1 MIRFVYK
8 ATDNNFNI
16 IKGCIE
22 EKSMESAIEEIKLKG
37 LKIIYIKKKKGLSEI
52 KIGRTT
58 LKDELISSF
67 CGQMAVIINTGVS
80 ILKGLEIIEEQDKKL
95 KKAAEAVIIGV
106 RKGETLGDSMRNSG
120 FFPNIL
126 TDMVSSGELS
136 GNTDE
141 ILTNM
146 ESYYQ
151 KEATM
156 KSKVKSA
163 AIYPSILLILTVAMM
178 LFFNFFILGKISEIF
193 EGNSDL
199 PVVTIFL
206 IKFMNYINNNFLLF
220 IGEIIIFIMVLKYIF
235 KIPHVKLYLDR
246 VVLKIPVI
254 GELKRNI
261 ITDRFSRS
269 MAIFTKSAVP
279 IINSLE
285 NIQLIVGNS
294 FVSKKVENAKKE
306 IVNGAKI
313 ADSFEKEMIFDP
325 ITIQMIRIGEETG
338 KLESMFFKL
347 TDIYDKK
354 VDNGINKVMSLV
366 EPAFT
371 LIIGFLVGIVIIG
384 IALPIFQMSNNI
396 K

>member
-1 MIRFVYK
+1 MIKFVYK
-8 ATDNNFNI
+8 ASDDNLNI
-16 IKGCIE
+16 IKGYIE
-22 EKSMESAIEEIKLKG
+22 EQSMETAIEELRAKG
-37 LKIIYIKKKKGLSEI
+37 LKVISIKKKIDISKI
-52 KIGRTT
+52 KFGKTI

-80 ILKGLEIIEEQDKKL
+80 ILKGLEIIAEQDKKL
-95 KKAAEAVIIGV
+95 KSAAESILIGV
-106 RKGETLGDSMRNSG
+106 RKGETLGDSMKVSG
-120 FFPNIL
+120 FFPNLL

-136 GNTDE
+136 GNADE
-141 ILTNM
+141 ILFNM
-146 ESYYQ
+146 ESYYN
-151 KEATM
+151 KEANM
-156 KSKVKSA
+156 KSKVKGA
-163 AIYPSILLILTVAMM
+163 AVYPTILLMLTMGMM

-193 EGNSDL
+193 AGSNDL
-199 PVVTIFL
+199 PMITKIL
-206 IKFMNYINNNFLLF
+206 IMCMDYINNNFLLL
-220 IGEIIIFIMVLKYIF
+220 IIEIIILVFALRYIMR
-235 KIPHVKLYLDR
+235 IPKVKVYLDKT
-246 VVLKIPVI
+246 VLRIPVI

-269 MAIFTKSAVP
+269 MALFLKSAVP

-294 FVSKKVENAKKE
+294 FVSKKVEKAKKE

-313 ADSFEKEMIFDP
+313 ADSFEKEKIFDSL
-325 ITIQMIRIGEETG
+325 TIQMMRIGEETG

-366 EPAFT
+366 EPVFT
-371 LIIGFLVGIVIIG
+371 LIIGLFVGIVIVA
-384 IALPIFQMSNNI
+384 IALPILQMSNNI

>member
-1 MIRFVYK
+1 MIKFVYK
-8 ATDNNFNI
+8 ASDDNFNI
-16 IKGCIE
+16 IKGYIE
-22 EKSMESAIEEIKLKG
+22 EKSMETAIEEIKLKG
-37 LKIIYIKKKKGLSEI
+37 LKIIYIKKKRGLSEV
-52 KIGRTT
+52 KIGKTT

-67 CGQMAVIINTGVS
+67 CGQMAVIMNTGVS

-95 KKAAEAVIIGV
+95 KKAAEAVLIGV
-106 RKGETLGDSMRNSG
+106 RKGETLGDSMKNSG

-151 KEATM
+151 KEANM

-163 AIYPSILLILTVAMM
+163 AIYPSILLILTMAMM
-178 LFFNFFILGKISEIF
+178 LFFNFFVLGKISEIF
-193 EGNSDL
+193 ADNNNL
-199 PVVTIFL
+199 PVITILL

-220 IGEIIIFIMVLKYIF
+220 IAEIIAFITILRYIF
-235 KIPHVKLYLDR
+235 KIPQVKLYSDR
-246 VVLKIPVI
+246 IVLKVPVI

-294 FVSKKVENAKKE
+294 FVSKKVENAKRE

-313 ADSFEKEMIFDP
+313 ADSFEKQVIFDP

-366 EPAFT
+366 EPIFT
-371 LIIGFLVGIVIIG
+371 LIIGFLVGIIIIG